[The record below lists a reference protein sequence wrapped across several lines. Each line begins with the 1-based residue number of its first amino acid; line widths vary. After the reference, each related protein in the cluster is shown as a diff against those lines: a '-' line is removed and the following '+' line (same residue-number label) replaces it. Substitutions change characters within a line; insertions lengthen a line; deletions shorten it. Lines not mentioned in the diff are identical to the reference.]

1 MGIPIFE
8 GGIMTVLRDYTAHI
22 DSKKRIIIRGALYS
36 FYNVKEY
43 KNGCV
48 LLEPREL
55 TLPESISAKTLK
67 QMDKAIENFKLDKV
81 SEPIDLSDF

>member
-1 MGIPIFE
+1 
-8 GGIMTVLRDYTAHI
+8 MTVLKDYTAHL
-22 DSKKRIIIRGALYS
+22 DSKKRITIRGALYQ

-55 TLPESISAKTLK
+55 TVPDSISAKTLK
-67 QMDKAIENFKLDKV
+67 QMDKAIENFNIGKV
-81 SEPIDLSDF
+81 SEEIDLSDF